1 MSVTFSLSIHLRQMS
16 IDNKRSFEQ
25 AYLFNDYWEDIGT
38 IRSFFEANL
47 ALTEHVRTNLSSKIL
62 FIIKNIICSYCYSRV
77 YTF

>member
-1 MSVTFSLSIHLRQMS
+1 MNVSNIQFKHIHLRQMS

-47 ALTEHVRTNLSSKIL
+47 ALTEHVRTNLPKY
-62 FIIKNIICSYCYSRV
+62 CS
-77 YTF
+77 